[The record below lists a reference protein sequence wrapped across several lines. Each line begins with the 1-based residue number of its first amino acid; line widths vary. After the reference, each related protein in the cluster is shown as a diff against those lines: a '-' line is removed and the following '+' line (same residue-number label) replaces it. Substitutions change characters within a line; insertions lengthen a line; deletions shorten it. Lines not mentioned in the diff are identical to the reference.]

1 MPGSHDDLTATK
13 KSGLGLGDHVVA
25 SALEFLSKMIQTTF
39 DRDRKVFVHMPP
51 GCIQGLLR

>member
-13 KSGLGLGDHVVA
+13 KSGLELGDHAVA

-51 GCIQGLLR
+51 GRIQGLLR